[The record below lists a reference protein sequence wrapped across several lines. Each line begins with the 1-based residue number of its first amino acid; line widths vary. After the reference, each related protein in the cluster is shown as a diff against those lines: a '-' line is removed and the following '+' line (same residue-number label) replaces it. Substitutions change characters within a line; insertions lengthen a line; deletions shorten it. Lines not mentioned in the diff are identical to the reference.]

1 MKTINKKRARVYD
14 SPLLASLLAEITP
27 EEHERTVKQMMMSA
41 RIEDG
46 MIAKGWS
53 KGEFA
58 KQMGQTPSTISKWLS
73 GSHNFTLDTLTDI
86 QRVLGI
92 QLLCVKDEEPTKE
105 EVVKVV
111 YKTIFISPTFASNSK
126 SYVPNSTNY
135 QHWNNNQA
143 MA

>member
-1 MKTINKKRARVYD
+1 MKKQARVYD
-14 SPLLASLLAEITP
+14 SPLLQSLIAEITP

-46 MIAKGWS
+46 IIAQGWS

-58 KQMGQTPSTISKWLS
+58 KRIDQTPSTISKWLS

-92 QLLCVKDEEPTKE
+92 QLLYLNDVEPIKE
-105 EVVKVV
+105 DVNIVFQPIVVGIQNRPNIK
-111 YKTIFISPTFASNSK
+111 KIISRKANRK
-126 SYVPNSTNY
+126 NI
-135 QHWNNNQA
+135 HA
-143 MA
+143 